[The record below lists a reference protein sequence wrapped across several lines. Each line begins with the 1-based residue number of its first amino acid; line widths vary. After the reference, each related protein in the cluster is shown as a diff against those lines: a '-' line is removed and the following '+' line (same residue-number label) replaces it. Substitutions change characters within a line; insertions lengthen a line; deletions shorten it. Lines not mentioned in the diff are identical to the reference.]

1 MQAKI
6 SSTTEKALVD
16 RFLVKLQLL
25 WSKTAR
31 INEQKSQN
39 RKKIYIQ
46 MTYNLQRDRA
56 LQINNK
62 NKNNSIF
69 KNG

>member
-31 INEQKSQN
+31 INEQKSH

-62 NKNNSIF
+62 KKNNSIF